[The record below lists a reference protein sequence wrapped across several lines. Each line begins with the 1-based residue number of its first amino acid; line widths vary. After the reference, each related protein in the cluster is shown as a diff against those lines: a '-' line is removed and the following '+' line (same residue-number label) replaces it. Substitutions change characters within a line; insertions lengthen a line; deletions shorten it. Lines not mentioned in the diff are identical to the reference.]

1 MKNIIIFAG
10 AGFIGTNLTK
20 RLLDEGN
27 KVLCIDNY
35 FTGRLVNINQFLKNQ
50 NYLCW
55 NADITDKE
63 TFEKIDEIIEAFFY
77 NEPFHGSSMNNKHFH
92 GLSMNNFV
100 DEIYNLA
107 CPASPSKYQIDPIY
121 TIHTSLAIEDICE
134 LAIKYNAKM
143 LHSSTSEVYGDPDEF
158 HHPQK
163 ETYRGNV
170 NTMGPRA
177 CYDEGKRIAETIIYE
192 YIKKGCK
199 AKVIRIFNTYG
210 PYMDPNDGRV
220 VSNFICQMLRNE
232 DVTIYG
238 DGSQTRSFQYIDDL
252 LDGMRA
258 MMNTEDDFYG
268 PVNIGSP
275 YEFTM
280 LELAELVFKLIPQ
293 STSKII
299 FTELPK
305 DDPKQRQAD
314 ITKLKEKTGWWPKV
328 ELLVGLSKTIE
339 YFRKELVK

>member
-1 MKNIIIFAG
+1 MKNIIIFGG

-27 KVLCIDNY
+27 KVLCIDNF
-35 FTGRLVNINQFLKNQ
+35 FTGRLSNIQQFKSNE
-50 NYLCW
+50 NYFWLRH
-55 NADITDKE
+55 DITKE
-63 TFEKIDEIIEAFFY
+63 SCFNCLDLMINDLFK
-77 NEPFHGSSMNNKHFH
+77 NK
-92 GLSMNNFV
+92 V

-107 CPASPSKYQIDPIY
+107 CPASPPKYQIDPIY
-121 TIHTSLAIEDICE
+121 TIHTSLAIEDICK
-134 LAIKYNAKM
+134 LAIKYDAKM

-158 HHPQK
+158 HHPQE

-170 NTMGPRA
+170 NTMGPRS

-192 YIKKGCK
+192 YINKGCR

-220 VSNFICQMLRNE
+220 VSNFICQMLRND

-258 MMNTEDDFYG
+258 MMDTEDEFYG

-275 YEFTM
+275 YEFNM
-280 LELAELVFKLIPQ
+280 DDLVDFVHQLIPH
-293 STSKII
+293 TKSKVVYKD
-299 FTELPK
+299 LPK

-314 ITKLKEKTGWWPKV
+314 ITKLKEKTGWQPKV
-328 ELLVGLSKTIE
+328 KLLEGLKKTIE
-339 YFRKELVK
+339 YFSQELNIFK

>member
-1 MKNIIIFAG
+1 MKNIIIFGG

-20 RLLDEGN
+20 KLLDEGN
-27 KVLCIDNY
+27 KVLCIDNF

-50 NYLCW
+50 NYLYW
-55 NADITDKE
+55 NTDITDKE
-63 TFEKIDEIIEAFFY
+63 TFEKIDDIIEAFFY
-77 NEPFHGSSMNNKHFH
+77 
-92 GLSMNNFV
+92 NFV

-107 CPASPSKYQIDPIY
+107 CPASPPKYQIDPIY
-121 TIHTSLAIEDICE
+121 TIHTSLAIEDICK
-134 LAIKYNAKM
+134 LAIKYDAKM

-170 NTMGPRA
+170 NTMGPRS

-192 YIKKGCK
+192 YIKKGCR

-210 PYMDPNDGRV
+210 PYMDPGDGRV
-220 VSNFICQMLRNE
+220 VSNFICQMLRND

-252 LDGMRA
+252 IDGMRA
-258 MMNTEDDFYG
+258 MMDTEDEFYG

-275 YEFTM
+275 YEFNM
-280 LELAELVFKLIPQ
+280 DELVDFVHQLIPN
-293 STSKII
+293 TKSKVVYKD
-299 FTELPK
+299 LPK
-305 DDPKQRQAD
+305 DDPRQRQANVN
-314 ITKLKEKTGWWPKV
+314 KLKEKTGWEPKV
-328 ELLVGLSKTIE
+328 KLLEGLSKTIE
-339 YFRKELVK
+339 YFKKELNK

>member
-1 MKNIIIFAG
+1 MKNIIIFGG

-20 RLLDEGN
+20 RLLAEGN
-27 KVLCIDNY
+27 KVLCVDNY

-55 NADITDKE
+55 TADITDKE
-63 TFEKIDEIIEAFFY
+63 TFEEIDDVIEAFFY
-77 NEPFHGSSMNNKHFH
+77 G
-92 GLSMNNFV
+92 FV

-107 CPASPSKYQIDPIY
+107 CPASPPKYQIDPIY
-121 TIHTSLAIEDICE
+121 TIHTSLAIEDICK
-134 LAIKYNAKM
+134 LAIKYDSKM
-143 LHSSTSEVYGDPDEF
+143 LYSSTSEVYGDPDEF

-177 CYDEGKRIAETIIYE
+177 CYDEGKRMAETIIYE
-192 YIKKGCK
+192 YINKGCK

-238 DGSQTRSFQYIDDL
+238 DGTQTRSFQYIDDL
-252 LDGMRA
+252 IDGMMF
-258 MMNTEDDFYG
+258 MMGTEDDFYG

-275 YEFTM
+275 FEFTM

-314 ITKLKEKTGWWPKV
+314 ITKLKEKTGWQPKV
-328 ELLVGLSKTIE
+328 KLLEGIKKTIE
-339 YFRKELVK
+339 YFSKELDILNENKI

>member
-1 MKNIIIFAG
+1 MKNIIIFGG

-50 NYLCW
+50 NYMCW
-55 NADITDKE
+55 NADITNKE
-63 TFEKIDEIIEAFFY
+63 TFEKIDDIIEAFFY
-77 NEPFHGSSMNNKHFH
+77 
-92 GLSMNNFV
+92 NFV

-107 CPASPSKYQIDPIY
+107 CPASPPKYQIDPIY
-121 TIHTSLAIEDICE
+121 TIHTSLAIEDICK
-134 LAIKYNAKM
+134 LAIKYNSKM
-143 LHSSTSEVYGDPDEF
+143 MHSSTSEVYGDPDEL
-158 HHPQK
+158 HHPQE

-170 NTMGPRA
+170 NTMGPRS

-220 VSNFICQMLRNE
+220 VSNFICQMLKND

-258 MMNTEDDFYG
+258 MMDTEDNFYG

-275 YEFTM
+275 YEFNIKD
-280 LELAELVFKLIPQ
+280 LVNFIYKLIPE
-293 STSKII
+293 TKSKVINKD
-299 FTELPK
+299 LPK
-305 DDPKQRQAD
+305 DDPRQRQAN
-314 ITKLKEKTGWWPKV
+314 IQNLKEKTGWEPKI
-328 ELLVGLSKTIE
+328 ELLDGLEKTIE
-339 YFRKELVK
+339 YFKKN

>member
-1 MKNIIIFAG
+1 MKNIIIFGG

-27 KVLCIDNY
+27 KVLCIDNF
-35 FTGRLVNINQFLKNQ
+35 FTGRLVNINLFLKNQ
-50 NYLCW
+50 NYLYW
-55 NADITDKE
+55 NTDITDKE
-63 TFEKIDEIIEAFFY
+63 TFEKIDNVIEVFFY
-77 NEPFHGSSMNNKHFH
+77 
-92 GLSMNNFV
+92 NFV

-107 CPASPSKYQIDPIY
+107 CPASPPKYQIDPIY

-134 LAIKYNAKM
+134 LAIKYDAKM

-158 HHPQK
+158 HHPQE

-258 MMNTEDDFYG
+258 MMDTEDDFYG

-314 ITKLKEKTGWWPKV
+314 ITKLKEKTGWQPKT
-328 ELLVGLSKTIE
+328 ELLDGLEKTIE
-339 YFRKELVK
+339 YFEKELTQ

>member
-1 MKNIIIFAG
+1 MKNIIIFGG

-55 NADITDKE
+55 NADITDKA
-63 TFEKIDEIIEAFFY
+63 TFEKIDNVIEAFFY
-77 NEPFHGSSMNNKHFH
+77 D
-92 GLSMNNFV
+92 FV

-107 CPASPSKYQIDPIY
+107 CPASPSKYQIDQIY

-134 LAIKYNAKM
+134 LAIKYDAKM

-158 HHPQK
+158 HHPQE

-220 VSNFICQMLRNE
+220 VSNFICQALRNE
-232 DVTIYG
+232 DITIYG

-258 MMNTEDDFYG
+258 MMDTEDDFYG
-268 PVNIGSP
+268 PVNLGSP

-314 ITKLKEKTGWWPKV
+314 IQKLKEKTGWQPKV
-328 ELLVGLSKTIE
+328 NLLEGLEKTIE
-339 YFRKELVK
+339 YFKKELIIHG

>member
-1 MKNIIIFAG
+1 MKNIIIFGG

-63 TFEKIDEIIEAFFY
+63 TFEKIDDIIEAFFY
-77 NEPFHGSSMNNKHFH
+77 
-92 GLSMNNFV
+92 NFV

-339 YFRKELVK
+339 YFRKELVQ